1 MSNMPKLR
9 HSLLLAT
16 TILLAPVVIF
26 STSLA
31 GPKFLKTGKALQ
43 PEKPLILEVRNRT
56 SKPIQVE
63 IPSYTDQITMKP
75 RERRKLKFKLRN
87 GEHGL
92 SVLYW
97 TNQQEIALQGKIVK
111 PNAQTVLLDLY
122 PSRYYDDDRAIYDT
136 EIPGNVL
143 IF

>member
-1 MSNMPKLR
+1 MPKLR
-9 HSLLLAT
+9 HSLLVAT
-16 TILLAPVVIF
+16 TLLLAPVVIF
-26 STSLA
+26 STALA
-31 GPKFLKTGKALQ
+31 GPKFLKTGKVLQ
-43 PEKPLILEVRNRT
+43 PEKPIVLEVRNRT
-56 SKPIQVE
+56 SKAIQVE
-63 IPSYTDQITMKP
+63 IPSYTDQITMQP
-75 RERRKLKFKLRN
+75 REKRKLKFKLRN